1 MVAVNGI
8 QIWRGVPLVAI
19 GIGGGLMSLCSALQ
33 MFVDVQIYA
42 VAVSVTPIS
51 SSGRSPLTSP

>member
-1 MVAVNGI
+1 
-8 QIWRGVPLVAI
+8 
-19 GIGGGLMSLCSALQ
+19 MSLCSAFQ